1 MLKRKDY
8 VDYIKAIA
16 IILVIIGH
24 TNFAN
29 SHFYIKQWIYAFHI
43 PVFFFATGLVMKKVT
58 VNKDF
63 IVNKLER
70 LIIPYLLWGLVYS
83 TFSVKNCVFLLW
95 GSYESITRAGSL
107 TSLWFLVAMFIGVVL
122 ATWIL
127 SSNKYLSV
135 IAMLIVYIVSIAL
148 PDISIG
154 YPWCLNSALMAS
166 AFILLGFFFE
176 QYIAGLFEN
185 SHYKVS
191 YAVMLCVSFC
201 ATLLFK
207 LNMENSDWYVLM
219 AKVQVGNPL
228 IFTIVS
234 VMGCVFVYFLAKIIS
249 KAFGTIKPLSFI
261 GKNTLVIFAI
271 QKPIIAIFGNVFA
284 RVGIQW
290 YLQLLVTC
298 VGILI
303 ISCIASMVIN
313 RYIPALNGR

>member
-1 MLKRKDY
+1 MK
-8 VDYIKAIA
+8 
-16 IILVIIGH
+16 
-24 TNFAN
+24 
-29 SHFYIKQWIYAFHI
+29 
-43 PVFFFATGLVMKKVT
+43 VM
-58 VNKDF
+58 
-63 IVNKLER
+63 
-70 LIIPYLLWGLVYS
+70 
-83 TFSVKNCVFLLW
+83 
-95 GSYESITRAGSL
+95 
-107 TSLWFLVAMFIGVVL
+107 
-122 ATWIL
+122 
-127 SSNKYLSV
+127 
-135 IAMLIVYIVSIAL
+135 
-148 PDISIG
+148 
-154 YPWCLNSALMAS
+154 
-166 AFILLGFFFE
+166 
-176 QYIAGLFEN
+176 
-185 SHYKVS
+185 
-191 YAVMLCVSFC
+191 
-201 ATLLFK
+201 LFK